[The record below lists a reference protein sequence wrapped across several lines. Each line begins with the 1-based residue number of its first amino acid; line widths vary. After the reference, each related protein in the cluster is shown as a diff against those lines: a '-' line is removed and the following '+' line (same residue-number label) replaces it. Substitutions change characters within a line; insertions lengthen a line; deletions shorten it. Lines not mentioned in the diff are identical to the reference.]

1 MERPLRNEPLRRA
14 VEASAQQGL
23 QGIGDGSSVCVVVPD
38 ATRPL
43 DFSDVLSPLIEQLT
57 AVASNIEIVVGLGLH
72 RPMTSDESAPIRQL
86 ADDFD
91 IAWSQHNANADD
103 LVDFGLLDDADSL
116 LPETAPDELPVVLN
130 RSVVDADCV
139 VCVGTVEPHQYAGYS
154 GGVKAV
160 SIGCAG
166 ASTIGA
172 MHGLSLLRSP
182 DTTLGCVDDNPFRA
196 CLDGIGEFA
205 GPMWG
210 LQLVPAADGGVVDV
224 WCGAL
229 ETAFRRAVERASE
242 QFFQTVDDAP
252 LDWCYLPV
260 SSPKDS
266 NFYQAS
272 RAATYVALVDRPAIA
287 DGGLIIVDA
296 NCPEKMG
303 GGAGERACA
312 EAMARGRDVLLE
324 ELTGSQSVE
333 TRGGQQRAYVLARA
347 LKRNRI
353 VLVGAPP
360 IEALAPMGIEQLET
374 VDAVFRRF
382 DLDVGAG
389 RRIDDVFHRIPQA
402 GRPR

>member
-1 MERPLRNEPLRRA
+1 MERPLRDESLRRA
-14 VEASAQQGL
+14 VRASVQQGL
-23 QGIGDGSSVCVVVPD
+23 RDIDDGSSVCVVVPD

-43 DFSDVLSPLIEQLT
+43 AFSDVLSPLIEQLT

-72 RPMTSDESAPIRQL
+72 RPMTPDESAPIRQL
-86 ADDFD
+86 AGDFD
-91 IAWSQHNANADD
+91 IAWSQHDATADD
-103 LVDFGLLDDADSL
+103 LVDFGLLRSVDAE
-116 LPETAPDELPVVLN
+116 LPQTAPDDLPVVLN
-130 RSVVDADCV
+130 RRVVDADCV

-182 DTTLGCVDDNPFRA
+182 DTTLGCIDDNPFRA

-205 GPMWG
+205 GSMWG

-224 WCGAL
+224 WCGSL
-229 ETAFRRAVERASE
+229 NTAFHQAVERASG
-242 QFFQTVDDAP
+242 QFFQTIDDAP

-272 RAATYVALVDRPAIA
+272 RAATYAALVERPAIA
-287 DGGLIIVDA
+287 DGGVIIVDA
-296 NCPEKMG
+296 DCPEKMG
-303 GGAGERACA
+303 DGAGERACA
-312 EAMARGRDVLLE
+312 EAMARGRDALLE
-324 ELTGSQSVE
+324 ELTRREPVE

-347 LKRNRI
+347 LERNPI
-353 VLVGAPP
+353 VLVGAPE
-360 IEALAPMGIEQLET
+360 IEALGPMGIEQLET
-374 VDAVFRRF
+374 VDAVFRQF
-382 DLDVGAG
+382 NLDVGAG

-402 GRPR
+402 